1 MTLRDPNS
9 ATVFYLIRVK
19 CLNTMHGIM
28 WNGTVIKNMQH
39 HKKIM
44 ENSEVILEEY
54 EQVLYEEKASNFWDE
69 FYMQHQ
75 NRFFKD
81 RHWLFTEFPELSG
94 PEITYSHYDQKINS
108 KTTKP
113 GTCSGADTKLSTCLR
128 NSSIV
133 RKTDV
138 GQLHSE
144 KTQNISNLSNVMDA
158 SGENSLLHAKDI
170 DRKLSQLGLFDQAFP
185 GYQKSKRILEV
196 ESL

>member
-1 MTLRDPNS
+1 MST
-9 ATVFYLIRVK
+9 TVAYRASL
-19 CLNTMHGIM
+19 
-28 WNGTVIKNMQH
+28 
-39 HKKIM
+39 
-44 ENSEVILEEY
+44 
-54 EQVLYEEKASNFWDE
+54 LYIC
-69 FYMQHQ
+69 
-75 NRFFKD
+75 RFFKD

-94 PEITYSHYDQKINS
+94 PEITYSHYNQKITS

-113 GTCSGADTKLSTCLR
+113 GTCSGGDTKLATCLR

-133 RKTDV
+133 SKTDV
-138 GQLHSE
+138 GQLLHSE

-170 DRKLSQLGLFDQAFP
+170 DRKLSQLELFDQAFP